1 MTDIKANIESIR
13 SQIPDHMKLVAVS
26 KTRPVQDILLAYNAG
41 QKIFGENRVQEILDK
56 KDHLPSDVEWH
67 MIGHLQT
74 NKVRQIVQ
82 FIRMIQS
89 VDSVRLLSV
98 INSEAEKTKRIVDCL
113 LEVHIAREE
122 SKSGFSR
129 EELDSAFQ
137 AGAIMN
143 LKNVRVCGVM
153 GMATFTS
160 DIQQVRSEF
169 RYLRGIFEMIKVK
182 YFTND
187 PSFSEISMGMS
198 GDYFIAIEE
207 GSTMIRI
214 GSLIFGERTRKPAT
228 NG

>member
-1 MTDIKANIESIR
+1 
-13 SQIPDHMKLVAVS
+13 
-26 KTRPVQDILLAYNAG
+26 
-41 QKIFGENRVQEILDK
+41 
-56 KDHLPSDVEWH
+56 
-67 MIGHLQT
+67 
-74 NKVRQIVQ
+74 
-82 FIRMIQS
+82 
-89 VDSVRLLSV
+89 
-98 INSEAEKTKRIVDCL
+98 
-113 LEVHIAREE
+113 
-122 SKSGFSR
+122 
-129 EELDSAFQ
+129 
-137 AGAIMN
+137 MN